1 MKMEGYNARVARA
14 SAGGGYTS
22 TGCTAVLP
30 CSEDGKPAAFDPTDR
45 SYYIP
50 IPADIDQKP
59 SQFAKKR
66 LRPKEE
72 MVSMQYFWSWAV
84 LYVRKEK
91 CAKSAMAITN
101 AFTAA
106 HPHMV
111 GHRKWIGTTANAEH
125 RIPTDA
131 IYFAAFP
138 HGELAA
144 FPHGELADDADAAFG
159 AAEGGSG
166 GPAGGGGGDAA
177 ATDGEGSDSEHA
189 GGAAD
194 VAAGGAEAGAAAA
207 GGSA

>member
-50 IPADIDQKP
+50 IPADINQKP

-66 LRPKEE
+66 LGPKEE

-166 GPAGGGGGDAA
+166 AEAA
-177 ATDGEGSDSEHA
+177 CI
-189 GGAAD
+189 
-194 VAAGGAEAGAAAA
+194 AAGG
-207 GGSA
+207 